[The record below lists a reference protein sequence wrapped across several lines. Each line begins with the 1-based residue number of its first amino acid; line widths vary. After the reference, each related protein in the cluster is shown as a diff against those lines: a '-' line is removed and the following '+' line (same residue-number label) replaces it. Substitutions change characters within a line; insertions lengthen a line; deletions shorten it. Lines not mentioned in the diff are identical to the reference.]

1 MAGESIEKREFSARK
16 FMVII
21 FCSTYSLCIISF
33 CVLAV
38 RKLISVE
45 TLLAL
50 FGGFSTMVLLIN
62 EWYFKREDRK
72 TENGGLQK

>member
-1 MAGESIEKREFSARK
+1 MADIIEKKEFSARK

-33 CVLAV
+33 CIMAIKKIIAV
-38 RKLISVE
+38 DI
-45 TLLAL
+45 LLAL
-50 FGGFSTMVLLIN
+50 FSGFATMVILIN

-72 TENGGLQK
+72 MENGAK